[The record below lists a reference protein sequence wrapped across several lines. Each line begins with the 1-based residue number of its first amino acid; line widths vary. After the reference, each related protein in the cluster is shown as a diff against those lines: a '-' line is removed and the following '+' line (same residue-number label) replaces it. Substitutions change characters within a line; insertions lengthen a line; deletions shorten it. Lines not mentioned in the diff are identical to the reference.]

1 MAAGVAMAVAVSV
14 NDDCIVVLPYCFL
27 AALHGMDAGAC
38 AIIGL

>member
-1 MAAGVAMAVAVSV
+1 MAMAVAVSV

-38 AIIGL
+38 TIIGL